1 MKKTSNFLIRSIA
14 VVTAAANLFSVTGC
28 GTEKSKAKVGDIGS
42 SSGNSGKTKQ
52 VEYAGIGQCIEE
64 GNWKISLLDAKTYSS
79 IPTDNEFLK
88 QEAASGKE
96 YLILFFEAEN
106 VSDENDYFNYLYF
119 QAYADDTSVSIS
131 TIMGDVD
138 GYGSVS
144 GDVASGKKIKGYAAW
159 EVDTGWNNFEVSYND
174 DFGSNKTTACFKVS
188 SGDIK

>member
-1 MKKTSNFLIRSIA
+1 MKRTSKLLIRSIA
-14 VVTAAANLFSVTGC
+14 VVTATVNLFTITGC
-28 GTEKSKAKVGDIGS
+28 GTEKSKAKVGDIDS
-42 SSGNSGKTKQ
+42 TSGNSGKTNQ
-52 VEYAGIGQCIEE
+52 VEYAGIGQYIEE
-64 GNWKISLLDAKTYSS
+64 GNWKISLLDSKTYSS

-106 VSDENDYFNYLYF
+106 ISDENDYFNYLYF
-119 QAYADDTSVSIS
+119 KAYADDTSVDIA
-131 TIMGDVD
+131 TIMGDID

-159 EVDTGWNNFEVSYND
+159 EVDTGWKNFEVSYND
-174 DFGSNKTTACFKVS
+174 DFGSNKTTASFKVS

>member
-1 MKKTSNFLIRSIA
+1 MKKTSKLLIRSIT
-14 VVTAAANLFSVTGC
+14 VVTAAANLFTITGC
-28 GTEKSKAKVGDIGS
+28 GTEKSKAKVGDVDS
-42 SSGNSGKTKQ
+42 SSGNSGKTDQ
-52 VEYAGIGQCIEE
+52 VEYAGIGQYIEE
-64 GNWKISLLDAKTYSS
+64 GNWKISLLDSKTYSS

-106 VSDENDYFNYLYF
+106 ISDENDYFNYLYF
-119 QAYADDTSVSIS
+119 KAYADDTSVDIA

-144 GDVASGKKIKGYAAW
+144 GDVASGKKIKGYATW
-159 EVDTGWNNFEVSYND
+159 EVDTGWKNFEVSYND
-174 DFGSNKTTACFKVS
+174 DLGSNKTTASFKIS